1 MYCPDNIFKL
11 LSNASDGYAYEKE
24 CISFAYEVLAD
35 NIVFTNKCLIFFPKF
50 TPEIFD
56 DWIKFEYWLEDIT
69 IPLQIEDMLGAEF
82 DYFGDDSPPPRAIFK
97 DQQTLIQLVLE
108 KLCDPAHDEA
118 KVEIEAGYVEITNRN
133 DTLFLIFTDYTAW
146 GLGHADRILVVKS
159 LSYLNED
166 NDFYELDF
174 NE

>member
-24 CISFAYEVLAD
+24 CISFAHEALAD
-35 NIVFTNKCLIFFPKF
+35 NIVFTNKYLIFFPKF

-56 DWIKFEYWLEDIT
+56 DWIKFEYWLEDIS

-82 DYFGDDSPPPRAIFK
+82 DYYGDDSPPPRAIFK
-97 DQQTLIQLVLE
+97 DQQTLIQLILE
-108 KLCDPAHDEA
+108 RLCDPAHDEA
-118 KVEIEAGYVEITNRN
+118 KSGIKAWYVEITNRN
-133 DTLFLIFTDYTAW
+133 DTLFLIFTDYNAW
-146 GLGHADRILVVKS
+146 GLGYADRILVVKS